1 MQLTERLQ
9 FKVNKADS
17 ATIKRDAAQLRM
29 PLSTYLRLKV
39 LNNEI
44 IQTAEKESYT
54 QID

>member
-17 ATIKRDAAQLRM
+17 ATIKRDAQQLRM

-44 IQTAEKESYT
+44 FQEK
-54 QID
+54 QAR